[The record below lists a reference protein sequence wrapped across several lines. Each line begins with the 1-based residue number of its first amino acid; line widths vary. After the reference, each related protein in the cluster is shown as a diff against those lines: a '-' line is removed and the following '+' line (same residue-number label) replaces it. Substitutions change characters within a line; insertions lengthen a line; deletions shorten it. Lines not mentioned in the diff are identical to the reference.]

1 MKTKSQAYLKLEA
14 QRDALH
20 VGEIRVDAPD
30 LSSVLYLYMLNDE
43 YYYTAFLGRK
53 THPQYYRKFKT
64 NEQRIST
71 AIEFMKEHMVRAANN
86 GAKPRALEVGDVLR
100 ASWGYEQT
108 NIDYFLVQALKGK
121 TQVIVTEIG
130 SDIIQTGDM
139 QGNCIPDPETLKG
152 ESMLRKADGDC
163 VKINDCVRARK
174 MIPKIVMGARIYK
187 SSSYSSY
194 H

>member
-1 MKTKSQAYLKLEA
+1 MKFKSQAYLKLEA
-14 QRDALH
+14 QREILH
-20 VGEIRVDAPD
+20 KGEIRVDAPD

-53 THPQYYRKFKT
+53 THAEYYRHFKI
-64 NEQRIST
+64 NELRIAT

-139 QGNCIPDPETLKG
+139 QGQCIPDPKTLKG
-152 ESMLRKADGDC
+152 ESMLRKADGEC

-174 MIPKIVMGARIYK
+174 MTPKIVAGARIYN